1 MKIFREAFQ
10 KKATWKSTLNH
21 FTIERCFS
29 NVKIV
34 RKAFQNKATWKSTLN
49 QFMIERSRSNVNIV
63 RKVSFRSYIEQ
74 NNKLHKIIYF
84 NAGKSQRRQSLLRV
98 TSGGLRQSVVVRR
111 RGDYGQFFLPIMA
124 VTHTHIFVVCCN
136 IAAAAEAVM
145 AKRLL
150 SKLLPTSFSQ
160 DESGQW
166 T

>member
-1 MKIFREAFQ
+1 MNIIREAFQ

-49 QFMIERSRSNVNIV
+49 PFMMERSHSNVNIVRKSFRKWDCTLNVDIV

-98 TSGGLRQSVVVRR
+98 TSDDCS
-111 RGDYGQFFLPIMA
+111 DYGVFHKWRHHVLDWGEGGNNTKSWCI
-124 VTHTHIFVVCCN
+124 CY
-136 IAAAAEAVM
+136 
-145 AKRLL
+145 K
-150 SKLLPTSFSQ
+150 KL
-160 DESGQW
+160 
-166 T
+166 